1 MPDLGYEDEPVENI
15 QVATTF
21 LAFHNFE
28 LIELLNERGKLVKN
42 EQWDKMYEIHDKI
55 NELKNKHFMQLVR
68 PCNVF
73 MTFQCEEGVNRALK
87 MNEIIADSPDCGV
100 EGG

>member
-1 MPDLGYEDEPVENI
+1 
-15 QVATTF
+15 
-21 LAFHNFE
+21 
-28 LIELLNERGKLVKN
+28 
-42 EQWDKMYEIHDKI
+42 MYEIHDKI
-55 NELKNKHFMQLVR
+55 NELKNKNFMKLVR